1 MVVMT
6 RLSMAPSVWVQP
18 MGLAGRVL
26 SKIGGAGKAA
36 ILAGL
41 AMTTASLAMPPSAQA
56 RTPVATAAA
65 QDAAP
70 SRAAQPR
77 RADPAVNPVAE
88 VASGPSGGV
97 TVDSGNTAWVLTSTS
112 LVLFMTLPGLALFYG
127 GLARQGTVLTVLA
140 QCMFVTSIVTVLW
153 TLFGYSLTFSDA
165 GMKEGVVSL
174 ASFIG
179 NMDKALMK
187 GVETGIVGTIP
198 ESLWFCFQLTFAII
212 TPALVVGAFAE
223 RMKFSASI
231 LFLTLWS
238 CLVYYPVGHMV
249 WAGPGSFLGDLNALD
264 FAGGLVVHLT
274 SGVAGELCL
283 LRGPPVGPLPNA
295 GLQPVLP
302 RPCSQPWSRR

>member
-1 MVVMT
+1 M
-6 RLSMAPSVWVQP
+6 
-18 MGLAGRVL
+18 
-26 SKIGGAGKAA
+26 
-36 ILAGL
+36 
-41 AMTTASLAMPPSAQA
+41 
-56 RTPVATAAA
+56 
-65 QDAAP
+65 
-70 SRAAQPR
+70 
-77 RADPAVNPVAE
+77 
-88 VASGPSGGV
+88 
-97 TVDSGNTAWVLTSTS
+97 
-112 LVLFMTLPGLALFYG
+112 
-127 GLARQGTVLTVLA
+127 LTVLA